1 MEYEEKCDFCMSQL
15 VIIKYREILKIL
27 EENSNV
33 IILKI
38 PIEKVKSEEERR
50 KEEEEIKNCLIFM
63 TDNWYFY
70 KYDRNVRKILQEY
83 PTIYSMA
90 DWIDIYFISEN
101 KIILKTIA
109 HEEIC
114 YGTAKLFRSLKTQ

>member
-1 MEYEEKCDFCMSQL
+1 
-15 VIIKYREILKIL
+15 
-27 EENSNV
+27 
-33 IILKI
+33 
-38 PIEKVKSEEERR
+38 
-50 KEEEEIKNCLIFM
+50 M

-114 YGTAKLFRSLKTQ
+114 YGTAKLFRSLKTQQLARCQCFTSIVYQMNENANTTIVEEYNESKKTYRTGTV